1 MAKHL
6 LLKAIEHEREVDL
19 SLFQSLSEEDLS
31 VFISRLSK
39 TVSLSLSGASISTGP
54 LALNL
59 SPANTSLGKLYFLDS
74 PKLQLQQ
81 VLRLMHDPGM
91 PWIYHADMFRRP
103 LQYRLSLQADLQQNH
118 RLPKHI
124 VPDDGQA
131 AQPSKQSKP
140 KVPGCANILAKSRAQ
155 VWKRCLA
162 SR

>member
-1 MAKHL
+1 LQRTYSDISWIAEAELLPDFLPAIRERLAREPTLIDTSPMAKHL

-81 VLRLMHDPGM
+81 VLRLMDDP
-91 PWIYHADMFRRP
+91 
-103 LQYRLSLQADLQQNH
+103 
-118 RLPKHI
+118 
-124 VPDDGQA
+124 
-131 AQPSKQSKP
+131 
-140 KVPGCANILAKSRAQ
+140 
-155 VWKRCLA
+155 
-162 SR
+162 